1 MLNIFKGKNTDNNLY
16 APVDGETVALEKV
29 PDPVFSEKMM
39 GDGIAF
45 TFEGDTVC
53 APCDGT
59 ISLIADTKHAFGITS
74 DNKAEVLIHI
84 GFDTV
89 NLQGEGFSKLVEQG
103 DKVKKGT
110 PIIRVDRALMKDKG
124 IDLTT
129 PMVVTNSSD
138 CTMQIEDAGK
148 SVRVGEDAVIRF

>member
-74 DNKAEVLIHI
+74 DNKA
-84 GFDTV
+84 
-89 NLQGEGFSKLVEQG
+89 
-103 DKVKKGT
+103 
-110 PIIRVDRALMKDKG
+110 
-124 IDLTT
+124 
-129 PMVVTNSSD
+129 
-138 CTMQIEDAGK
+138 
-148 SVRVGEDAVIRF
+148 